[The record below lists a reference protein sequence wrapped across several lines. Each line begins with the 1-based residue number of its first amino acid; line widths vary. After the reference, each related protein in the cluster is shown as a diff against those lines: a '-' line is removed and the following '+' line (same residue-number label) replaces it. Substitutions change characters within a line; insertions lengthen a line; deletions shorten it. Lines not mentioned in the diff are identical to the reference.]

1 MIPYGDFTFFFIA
14 FLLLIPVIILGFLGK
29 RSRIYNGLS
38 TAIMIM
44 LIFSS
49 DKHNLFGQ
57 TYLSVQLINFLL
69 YIIWQVVIIMYYWYA
84 RAKNN
89 KITIFI
95 TVITLSILPLVIVK
109 VMQSSWFGAVQL
121 KLHENKVVEFIGF
134 LGISYVTFKSVQL
147 LMEIR
152 DGSIKEV
159 RFLESHTIY
168 IFLSNDFFRAD

>member
-1 MIPYGDFTFFFIA
+1 
-14 FLLLIPVIILGFLGK
+14 
-29 RSRIYNGLS
+29 
-38 TAIMIM
+38 
-44 LIFSS
+44 
-49 DKHNLFGQ
+49 
-57 TYLSVQLINFLL
+57 
-69 YIIWQVVIIMYYWYA
+69 MYYWYA

-159 RFLESHTIY
+159 RFWKVIQFISFFPTISSGPIDRY
-168 IFLSNDFFRAD
+168 KRFVKDENKVLNGNDYSSLFAKAIHFIICLLYTSPSPRD